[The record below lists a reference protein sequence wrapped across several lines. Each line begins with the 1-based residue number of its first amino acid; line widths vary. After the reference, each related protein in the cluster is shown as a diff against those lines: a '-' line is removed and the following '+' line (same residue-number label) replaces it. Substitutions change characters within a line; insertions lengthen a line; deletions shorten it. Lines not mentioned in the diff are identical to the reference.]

1 MALTQGSPLPN
12 ITTTQGTV
20 TTAPGWYT
28 DYLSG
33 LAQGSANAAGAAN
46 FVGAQPLQTRA
57 FEQVGQTVGSYQP
70 TLTAATNM
78 VTGAGTTRAPDV
90 VADYMNPYTQQV
102 VNQIGE
108 LGQRAIQQ
116 NLSPSATAGAV
127 GSGQFGSKRGAEVLG
142 QVIRDAN
149 QNILAQQTGALS
161 SGFKDAMAAAQ
172 TDLARQMGAGE
183 RLGTLAQ
190 QTQTQ
195 NLADINALAILGE
208 QEQKIKQAEQ
218 LFPLQTLGMAAQNL
232 RGFSIPTSTAS
243 TYTGPIPGAYAASPL
258 QQIAGL
264 GALLG
269 GVSST
274 PFGKAAGEFLGGL
287 FSKLPTLSFGSTTT
301 PTNPLDSSAY
311 PSFDDMMADVY
322 GYTTNP
328 NYYGYDYDSSWYSTP
343 NTGINYAN
351 PNFSDWEVEP

>member
-1 MALTQGSPLPN
+1 MTQGEALPN
-12 ITTTQGTV
+12 ITTNQAQV

-33 LAQGSANAAGAAN
+33 LAQKSAGAVGAAN
-46 FVGAQPLQTRA
+46 FVGAQPMQTRA
-57 FEQVGQTVGSYQP
+57 FQQMADTVGSYQP

-102 VNQIGE
+102 VNQIGA

-116 NLSPSATAGAV
+116 NLSPAATAGAV
-127 GSGQFGSKRGAEVLG
+127 GSGQFGSRRGAEVLG
-142 QVIRDAN
+142 QTISDAT
-149 QNILAQQTGALS
+149 QGIVGQQAGALS
-161 SGFKDAMAAAQ
+161 AGFKDAMAAAQ

-195 NLADINALAILGE
+195 NLADINALATLGE
-208 QEQKIKQAEQ
+208 QQQKIKQAEQ

-258 QQIAGL
+258 QQVAGIMS
-264 GALLG
+264 LLG
-269 GVSST
+269 GVSQT
-274 PFGKAAGEFLGGL
+274 PFGAAIGEALKNSDIVKAVKDFFAT
-287 FSKLPTLSFGSTTT
+287 KPTDALS
-301 PTNPLDSSAY
+301 SSAY
-311 PSFDDMMADVY
+311 PSFQEMLEDIY
-322 GYTTNP
+322 GYSNSPGNFDFNAYDSMWSDPWYMNP
-328 NYYGYDYDSSWYSTP
+328 NFDT
-343 NTGINYAN
+343 NV
-351 PNFSDWEVEP
+351 NFSDWE

>member
-12 ITTTQGTV
+12 ITTTQGQV

-33 LAQGSANAAGAAN
+33 LAQNTAGAASAAN

-161 SGFKDAMAAAQ
+161 SGFKDAIAAAQ

-195 NLADINALAILGE
+195 NLADINALATLGE

-274 PFGKAAGEFLGGL
+274 PFGAAIGEALKNSDVVKAIKDFFAT
-287 FSKLPTLSFGSTTT
+287 K

-311 PSFDDMMADVY
+311 PSFDDMLEDIY
-322 GYTTNP
+322 GYSNSPGNFDFDAYDSMWSDPWYMNP
-328 NYYGYDYDSSWYSTP
+328 NFDTSV
-343 NTGINYAN
+343 
-351 PNFSDWEVEP
+351 NFSDWE